1 MLVVEWSVRQVDLLA
16 CEGKYQEK
24 SRPPFIP
31 GLEVCGR
38 VIESACCDV
47 TVGDRVYCLFSGSG
61 GYSEEC
67 VTEGSH
73 CFRVPEVWESVV

>member
-1 MLVVEWSVRQVDLLA
+1 MRGSTRRSRDLL
-16 CEGKYQEK
+16 
-24 SRPPFIP
+24 SFP